1 MECPR
6 IHQEKRGKQGKL
18 SQSLVLTV
26 FLKPAVSPVIT
37 SFRRLLLLLWLA
49 VLTMVLAIACNSSTS
64 GAIKVGSKD
73 FTEQLI
79 LGEMYALVLE
89 DQGFKVERKLNLG
102 GTPVAQASLQSGQI
116 DLYPEYTGTALLT
129 VLKEP
134 ANSDRKQVYKTVA
147 DNYKQKFNLIW
158 LEPAPLNNTQALV
171 MTQAGSQKYGIKT
184 ISQMIAKA
192 NQLTMIGPPEFE
204 AREDGLPGL
213 KKAYGDF
220 KLKKFIP
227 ADPGLR
233 YKTLNSNQA
242 DVAVAFGT
250 DGEISALN
258 LVLLEDDKNFFPPYQ
273 VAPVVRQE
281 ILEKNPAI
289 QDALNTLSPKLTAET
304 MQRLNYEVS
313 GKQREPT
320 EVAKEFL
327 SQQGFL
333 KKT

>member
-1 MECPR
+1 M
-6 IHQEKRGKQGKL
+6 
-18 SQSLVLTV
+18 
-26 FLKPAVSPVIT
+26 T
-37 SFRRLLLLLWLA
+37 SIRRLVVPLLLAL
-49 VLTMVLAIACNSSTS
+49 LTMLSAIACDGGTG

-73 FTEQLI
+73 FTEQFI

-89 DQGFKVERKLNLG
+89 DNGLKVERKLNLG
-102 GTPVAQASLQSGQI
+102 GTPVAQAGLQSGQI

-147 DNYKQKFNLIW
+147 DSYQQKFNLVW
-158 LEPAPLNNTQALV
+158 LEPAPMNNTQALV
-171 MTQAGSQKYGIKT
+171 MTQAGSKKYGIKT
-184 ISQMIAKA
+184 ISQLVAKA
-192 NQLTMIGPPEFE
+192 NPLTMIGPPEFE

-213 KKAYGDF
+213 KKAYGAF
-220 KLKKFIP
+220 QLKKYIP

-250 DGEISALN
+250 DGEISANN
-258 LVLLEDDKNFFPPYQ
+258 LVVLEDDKKFFPPYQ

-281 ILEKNPAI
+281 ILEKNPGI
-289 QDALNTLSPKLTAET
+289 RDALNTLSPKLTTET

-313 GKQREPT
+313 GKQREPA
-320 EVAKEFL
+320 EVAREFL
-327 SQQGFL
+327 TQEGL
-333 KKT
+333 LIKT